1 MYRTEKL
8 FRTKKTCPSPW
19 QLLMNYDVFTMYYS
33 DKISFFLCSNSS
45 IRSNTQSW
53 NYEFWIFSRKWM
65 GLFSNIWKLA
75 FLVKI
80 NQRVNFEN
88 LFWANQNKQQNSGSV
103 DLGLGVAFDETVI
116 KKPIM
121 PSPSY
126 WTQGGTSIHQ
136 KKTEK
141 NGKKEPYLHI
151 FLQIHIFS
159 QICFY
164 FEDPRKKEKW
174 LILTK

>member
-1 MYRTEKL
+1 
-8 FRTKKTCPSPW
+8 
-19 QLLMNYDVFTMYYS
+19 MNYDVFTMLLLRQNKYVTC
-33 DKISFFLCSNSS
+33 FFSCSNSS

-65 GLFSNIWKLA
+65 GLFSNTWKLA

-80 NQRVNFEN
+80 NQHVNFEN
-88 LFWANQNKQQNSGSV
+88 LFWANQNKQQNSGFV

-136 KKTEK
+136 K
-141 NGKKEPYLHI
+141 NRKKRKKRTLSTYFPPNPY
-151 FLQIHIFS
+151 FLPDMFLFRRS
-159 QICFY
+159 
-164 FEDPRKKEKW
+164 KKEKKMTDPYK
-174 LILTK
+174 IT

>member
-1 MYRTEKL
+1 MPKPMTIIDELWCIYHV
-8 FRTKKTCPSPW
+8 
-19 QLLMNYDVFTMYYS
+19 LLRQN
-33 DKISFFLCSNSS
+33 KFFLCSNSS

-103 DLGLGVAFDETVI
+103 DLGLGVSFDEGNNQLVFKAFHAQIFPLHHHCHLVHFVKVI
-116 KKPIM
+116 
-121 PSPSY
+121 Y
-126 WTQGGTSIHQ
+126 
-136 KKTEK
+136 
-141 NGKKEPYLHI
+141 
-151 FLQIHIFS
+151 
-159 QICFY
+159 
-164 FEDPRKKEKW
+164 
-174 LILTK
+174 